1 MGSWDHFYDWETWL
15 RWGISDNFF
24 DTGVDNSIPGTITSE
39 GGSRILG
46 VWLPSDYQGGSLPL
60 WVWSELM
67 RGRLPIDRD
76 LQCTFAL
83 DQRLSWWQSVSC
95 TSSSSSSSSTSD
107 QRPSWWWSVH
117 QQWMKEG
124 RGVEQH
130 GGLSVPG
137 WIINGGAGQHWGG
150 HRGQAELPPR
160 NPTGTC
166 DLTCPMHQYPPLLM
180 VTFEQGNKKAKMTL
194 FGLSIGKFRT
204 QEACQ
209 LFLIKI

>member
-1 MGSWDHFYDWETWL
+1 MGEKIGWIWRILMGSWDHFYDWETWL

-95 TSSSSSSSSTSD
+95 TSSSSSSSSSFSSFSSSSSSSLLSSNLRHFKLTIV
-107 QRPSWWWSVH
+107 QFNPQKLIPSEILMIFLFFYF
-117 QQWMKEG
+117 Q
-124 RGVEQH
+124 
-130 GGLSVPG
+130 
-137 WIINGGAGQHWGG
+137 
-150 HRGQAELPPR
+150 
-160 NPTGTC
+160 NPTS
-166 DLTCPMHQYPPLLM
+166 
-180 VTFEQGNKKAKMTL
+180 VAKISKKSR
-194 FGLSIGKFRT
+194 FY
-204 QEACQ
+204 
-209 LFLIKI
+209 